1 MIDWMLNEF
10 PTWFTTGLYHILD
23 LDGYDHMLFL
33 WCLCI
38 RYTLNSWRSVLILVT
53 AFTIGHSITL
63 IASVSGFLTIQTAW
77 VELSIAITILISA
90 IIPFIKNINQ
100 GKNFNLEFIAA
111 IEKTSI
117 SYYHLALVFGFIHGM
132 GFSNLLIQL
141 LGNENAISGPLL
153 GFNVGIEFGQLVFVI
168 AILSVA
174 TVLKSIKPILYT
186 KFITSSLIIGILL
199 SLQMIVARIQSLIL

>member
-1 MIDWMLNEF
+1 
-10 PTWFTTGLYHILD
+10 
-23 LDGYDHMLFL
+23 
-33 WCLCI
+33 
-38 RYTLNSWRSVLILVT
+38 
-53 AFTIGHSITL
+53 
-63 IASVSGFLTIQTAW
+63 
-77 VELSIAITILISA
+77 
-90 IIPFIKNINQ
+90 
-100 GKNFNLEFIAA
+100 
-111 IEKTSI
+111 
-117 SYYHLALVFGFIHGM
+117 M